1 MRVCGAGRFERR
13 ERSIGWK
20 HDQIKVCRIERC
32 TARPPAEMN
41 KIIFAVEV
49 DVAWRGQ
56 WLDFLRVLVELTLP
70 GLEGDYGG
78 DGHRG
83 G

>member
-1 MRVCGAGRFERR
+1 
-13 ERSIGWK
+13 
-20 HDQIKVCRIERC
+20 
-32 TARPPAEMN
+32 MN